1 MQSSLPTVTA
11 SSEPAAMR
19 GVTAHEVSQ
28 TITLYTTERAGPSE
42 GGAKPLLLL
51 FPWLGSR
58 PRAVAK
64 YCEPYLAAGFDV
76 LVVESG
82 VSQFLW
88 PRWGLGYAA
97 DVLEVLQSDGFASRP
112 LLVHALS
119 IGGYTFTQ
127 LLVHVSQDARRYRG
141 LTDRIRGQI
150 YDSLV
155 CGSLEQMAVGVGQN
169 VFPWWEGLVRQAS
182 LLYFRVFK
190 SYTVD
195 YFNAGVDVFLN
206 SPVTA
211 PALFFYCENDELCD
225 LGKME
230 EVIECW
236 RRRGVAV
243 QTRKWAESTHAAN
256 LHHHPE
262 EYLSALDNFLQSLGM
277 TPSKANAN

>member
-1 MQSSLPTVTA
+1 
-11 SSEPAAMR
+11 MR

-28 TITLYTTERAGPSE
+28 TITLYTTERAEPSE
-42 GGAKPLLLL
+42 GGANPLLLL

-58 PRAVAK
+58 PQAVAK
-64 YCEPYLAAGFDV
+64 YCEPYLAAGFDA

-88 PRWGLGYAA
+88 PRWGLEYAA
-97 DVLEVLQSDGFASRP
+97 TVLEVLQRDGFDSRP

-127 LLVHVSQDARRYRG
+127 LLVHVCRDNQRYRG

-155 CGSLEQMAVGVGQN
+155 CGSLERMAAGVGKN
-169 VFPWWEGLVRQAS
+169 VFPWWEGLVTQAS

-206 SPVTA
+206 SPVAA

-225 LGKME
+225 QGKME
-230 EVIECW
+230 EIIECW

-256 LHHHPE
+256 LHRHPK
-262 EYLSALDNFLQSLGM
+262 EYLSALDNFLKSVGM
-277 TPSKANAN
+277 TSSKASVD